1 MNETKGPAIV
11 PNKDAVRRVMWTINR
26 TDVALRAV
34 KEPRLRAVGVPYAHY
49 SLLML
54 IHTYPGLAGAE
65 VARRLGVTT
74 QAVALLAAKLEES
87 GLVERRTHPRHRN
100 VQELYLTPAGRD
112 ALSRA
117 DAVVA
122 DMEQR
127 VCDALGPEKA
137 DELRELLGIVVAAL
151 SPSADNDA

>member
-1 MNETKGPAIV
+1 MNELKSPAHV
-11 PNKDAVRRVMWTINR
+11 PDKDAINRVLWTINR

-49 SLLML
+49 ALLML
-54 IHTYPGLAGAE
+54 IHTYPGLTGAE

-74 QAVALLAAKLEES
+74 QAVALLAAKLEKS
-87 GLVERRTHPRHRN
+87 GLVERRTHPRHSN

-151 SPSADNDA
+151 SASADGD